1 MPSKSAEILAPS
13 LDASAETA
21 RRLRNRGLAN
31 LLRMG
36 HCAPSIM
43 QAMLDVSGTDTASV
57 SDARWLVK
65 LTAGL
70 PGGIGNTGGECGGVT
85 APLVLLGLRYGQE
98 KPVQGLPLVVYK
110 GYDHLRRF
118 AGCQGTTAC
127 REIRGQA
134 RVPVRCIG
142 VVRQAPVLCAQTI
155 GADCTDA
162 ISAAQQEAFGRLSA
176 HWREN
181 RFHCAHAVFHHLD
194 DTIPISEDLYSGSLG
209 FMGGTLLTGMTCSAL
224 TAGVMVLGLMLGEIE
239 NSRLRVLRMIGT
251 MAIRGDAF
259 NDDLNAFSKTMNLGN
274 RLSQWFTAEFGSTQ
288 CGAITQCDFS
298 TTEGVQ
304 RYIDGGGAARCNA
317 IGQSVAHR
325 VLGMIQP
332 ADTAEYM
339 QAVPAK
345 TA

>member
-1 MPSKSAEILAPS
+1 MPSQSIGILAPS
-13 LDASAETA
+13 LDSSAETA

-31 LLRMG
+31 VLRMG

-43 QAMLDVSGTDTASV
+43 QAMLDVSETDAQ
-57 SDARWLVK
+57 WLVK

-98 KPVQGLPLVVYK
+98 KTVQGLPVVVYK
-110 GYDHLRRF
+110 GHDVLRRF

-127 REIRGQA
+127 REIRGEA

-142 VVRQAPVLCAQTI
+142 VVRQAPVLCAESI
-155 GADCTDA
+155 GADCTAA
-162 ISAAQQEAFGRLSA
+162 ISAAQQEAFGRLYA
-176 HWREN
+176 HWLEKK
-181 RFHCAHAVFHHLD
+181 FHCAHAVFHHLEH
-194 DTIPISEDLYSGSLG
+194 TIPVSEELLNGGSG
-209 FMGGTLLTGMTCSAL
+209 FMGGTVFTGMTCSAL

-239 NSRLRVLRMIGT
+239 NSHLRVLRMIGT

-259 NDDLNAFSKTMNLGN
+259 ADDLNAFSKIMNLGN

-304 RYIDGGGAARCNA
+304 RYIDDGGTARCSA
-317 IGQSVAHR
+317 IAQSVAHR
-325 VLGMIQP
+325 VLSMLDQHQGRDSP
-332 ADTAEYM
+332 EEA
-339 QAVPAK
+339 
-345 TA
+345 